1 MRKHFI
7 FLLPVFLLFVWSCN
21 DNEKSNRKNK
31 SDLPQTS
38 NVANEILVVMDSAKW
53 KGETGEK
60 LRDVFASRI
69 PGLPQEE
76 PNFTLRYV
84 SPRHF
89 QSFHK
94 LYPNIIFATIL
105 DDNSRDSRVLKTY
118 FTQNS
123 LEQMRKNPEMFMY
136 PLKNEFAKG
145 QEVLHL
151 FAQSEEQLIEK
162 LEENQNLLKAYFLD
176 FERNRLSQRL
186 FSGLPNKK
194 LSEYIDKRYQFRMEF
209 PVGYEVAVEK
219 DDFIWVRLMD
229 PQVDKNVWVSFTEY
243 KDENVFTKENII
255 ALRHRL
261 SRPYLWGSDSTTY
274 MKTELEAPVHT
285 REVNFKGRYAIE
297 MRGLWRL
304 NNVTMGGPFVSYTFV
319 DEATNRLYYIEGF
332 VYAPGENKREPV
344 REVEAILHT
353 FKTESDPAKES
364 SASLNTGTSK

>member
-1 MRKHFI
+1 MRKNFI

-21 DNEKSNRKNK
+21 DNEKGNRRNK

-38 NVANEILVVMDSAKW
+38 NLANEILVVMDSVKW

-118 FTQNS
+118 FTENS
-123 LEQMRKNPEMFMY
+123 REQMRKNPEMFMF
-136 PLKNEFAKG
+136 PLKDEFASG

-151 FAQSEEQLIEK
+151 FAQTEEQLIEK
-162 LEENQNLLKAYFLD
+162 LEENKTRLNAYFLE
-176 FERNRLSQRL
+176 FEKTRLSQRL

-194 LSEYIDKRYQFRMEF
+194 LSDYIEKKYGFRMEF
-209 PVGYEVAVEK
+209 PVGYEIAIEK
-219 DDFIWVRLMD
+219 DNFIWLRNMD
-229 PQVDKNVWVSFTEY
+229 PLDKNIWISFVPYE
-243 KDENVFTKENII
+243 DEDVFAKENII
-255 ALRHRL
+255 KLRHTL
-261 SRPYLWGSDSTTY
+261 SRPYIWGSDSTTY
-274 MKTELEAPVHT
+274 IKTEMEAPIHT
-285 REVNFKGRYAIE
+285 REVNFKGHYAIE
-297 MRGLWRL
+297 MRALWRL
-304 NNVTMGGPFVSYTFV
+304 NNRTMGGGFVSYTFV

-332 VYAPGENKREPV
+332 VYAPGENKREPI

-353 FKTESDPAKES
+353 FKATEEAAQKPT
-364 SASLNTGTSK
+364 ASLNTGTSK